1 MELVIWVI
9 FETICVLAHLLMS
22 MIPVADPVWGWTLS
36 AYSQVFITL
45 ISIYIFR
52 SYLCKEPALRSLGRK
67 ELKYCVWAAVIGVGI
82 CLGHR
87 ALLLFFL
94 DFVEKSLRD
103 IGEVSISNNAV
114 FVNTLPGIL
123 YMALLGPATEDIF
136 YRGVIFHVA
145 RQRRGNLYAVLISSF
160 LFAIWHLNGVQ
171 FISALF
177 MGVIIGY
184 AVILTD
190 NVYIGVV
197 IHVVNNAFSL
207 FNGAVLNK
215 LWDFEGSFAFA
226 PIGIGILLLVFGILM
241 LRRETRKVAWQMRA
255 EKEQ

>member
-1 MELVIWVI
+1 
-9 FETICVLAHLLMS
+9 MS

-52 SYLCKEPALRSLGRK
+52 SYLCKEPALCSLGRK

-103 IGEVSISNNAV
+103 IGGVSISNNAV

-123 YMALLGPATEDIF
+123 YTALLGPATEDIF
-136 YRGVIFHVA
+136 YR
-145 RQRRGNLYAVLISSF
+145 
-160 LFAIWHLNGVQ
+160 
-171 FISALF
+171 
-177 MGVIIGY
+177 
-184 AVILTD
+184 
-190 NVYIGVV
+190 
-197 IHVVNNAFSL
+197 
-207 FNGAVLNK
+207 GAVLNK

-241 LRRETRKVAWQMRA
+241 LRRETRKVAWQIRA
-255 EKEQ
+255 EKGQ

>member
-1 MELVIWVI
+1 MELVIWVV

-22 MIPVADPVWGWTLS
+22 MIQVADPVWGWTLS

-52 SYLCKEPALRSLGRK
+52 SYLCKEPALCSLGRK

-103 IGEVSISNNAV
+103 IGGVSISNNAV

-123 YMALLGPATEDIF
+123 HEALLGPATEQPLCSPYF
-136 YRGVIFHVA
+136 KFPVCSLAFKR
-145 RQRRGNLYAVLISSF
+145 
-160 LFAIWHLNGVQ
+160 
-171 FISALF
+171 
-177 MGVIIGY
+177 IGY
-184 AVILTD
+184 LCFCTEWNSSVR
-190 NVYIGVV
+190 
-197 IHVVNNAFSL
+197 AFL
-207 FNGAVLNK
+207 VCPVGTR
-215 LWDFEGSFAFA
+215 
-226 PIGIGILLLVFGILM
+226 LLVGVCL
-241 LRRETRKVAWQMRA
+241 
-255 EKEQ
+255 